1 MGALP
6 MLWSDISQL
15 WSKLGLVFT
24 HLCKSFL
31 AEGTM
36 HVIPSPRGS
45 GMDGEVEAGM
55 GREERKEAVYHRG
68 WFDAA
73 VPLA

>member
-24 HLCKSFL
+24 HLRKSFL

-55 GREERKEAVYHRG
+55 G
-68 WFDAA
+68 
-73 VPLA
+73 